1 MGDTGDKQMSPSSF
15 EDAIQD
21 VQHTAQNLK
30 LPDALRAIN
39 ELLVRSWGHEIAV
52 EVPIK
57 GAIYVTPRRPR
68 LGGPVDAFGVHR
80 FEYRADDE
88 HPLSQELALGLRYTR
103 VERNPES
110 GNDVRSFNWVPLV
123 PLRGSGAPPVASRR
137 LRVWAGQNLP
147 YLVALLSDAMAK
159 EVQSSAA
166 AASQHGKDT
175 S

>member
-1 MGDTGDKQMSPSSF
+1 MSPTSF
-15 EDAIQD
+15 EDTIRDAQT
-21 VQHTAQNLK
+21 TAQNLK

-57 GAIYVTPRRPR
+57 EAIYLTPRRPR
-68 LGGPVDAFGVHR
+68 LEGPVDAFGIHL
-80 FEYRADDE
+80 FEYRAQDE
-88 HPLSQELALGLRYTR
+88 HPLSQELALALRYTR

-110 GNDVRSFNWVPLV
+110 GNDVRSFGWVPLV

-159 EVQSSAA
+159 EVQCSAA
-166 AASQHGKDT
+166 AASHAEKDR
-175 S
+175 SKKGLG